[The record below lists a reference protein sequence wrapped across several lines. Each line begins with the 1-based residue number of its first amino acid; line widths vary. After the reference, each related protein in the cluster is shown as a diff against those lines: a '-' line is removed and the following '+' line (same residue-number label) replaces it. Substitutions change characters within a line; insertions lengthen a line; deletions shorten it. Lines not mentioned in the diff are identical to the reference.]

1 MAVRV
6 VLIGC
11 GGRGT
16 SAHGAWAV
24 KSERLDLVAVC
35 DVDAGRLQAAS
46 ARLGV
51 PGEADY
57 RRLLARA
64 DVQGVLIA
72 TGARWHAP
80 IALEAIAAGKHVF
93 VEKPLAD
100 SPESADAMACAVRA
114 AGLVGVV
121 GYQFRMSPF
130 AAALAAELPAIEP
143 VQALLTVQRGPMAPQ
158 YFFPDHYGGVLDT
171 ATHTIHLALWAMGGQ
186 AEGVMAHVRR
196 GTIAG
201 DQTIEYASLL
211 IDFDG
216 GTRSAA
222 LVTSMFGVRAPNLVE
237 FVGSHGVVSSTG
249 RLTAGVLQVVRHAG
263 VGKPG
268 AGLPEGLEVR
278 TVETAAGRPDT
289 EALLDHFADLIEGK
303 ADAARPTACTFE
315 QGAEAVAVTA
325 AMARSAQEGRRVT
338 LAEVA
343 RTA

>member
-16 SAHGAWAV
+16 SAHGAWAA

-35 DVDAGRLQAAS
+35 DVDAQRLQAAS

-51 PGEADY
+51 PGESDY
-57 RRLLARA
+57 RRLLARS
-64 DVQGVLIA
+64 DVEAVLIA
-72 TGARWHAP
+72 TGARFHAP
-80 IALEAIAAGKHVF
+80 IALDAIAAGKHVF

-100 SPESADAMACAVRA
+100 SPQAARALARAGRA
-114 AGLVGVV
+114 AGVVGVV

-130 AAALAAELPAIEP
+130 AAALAAELPAINP

-158 YFFPDHYGGVLDT
+158 YFFEDHYGGILDT
-171 ATHTIHLALWAMGGQ
+171 ATHTIHLALWAMGGRP
-186 AEGVMAHVRR
+186 EGVMAHVRR

-201 DQTIEYASLL
+201 DRTIEFASLL

-216 GTRSAA
+216 GTRSAT
-222 LVTSMFGVRAPNLVE
+222 LVTSMFGVRAANLIE
-237 FVGSHGVVSSTG
+237 FVGSRGVVSSTDR
-249 RLTAGVLQVVRHAG
+249 RLLQVVRHQG
-263 VGKPG
+263 VGEPG
-268 AGLPEGLEVR
+268 ARLPEGLEVR
-278 TVETAAGRPDT
+278 TVDTGAAGGRVET
-289 EALLDHFADLIEGK
+289 EALLDHFADLVEGR
-303 ADAARPTACTFE
+303 ADPSRPTACTFE

-325 AMARSAQEGRRVT
+325 AMARSASEGRRVS

-343 RTA
+343 DAG